1 MNEIQRQRYARQLS
15 LEEIGEAGQDVLAAS
30 RVLVVGVGGLGSPVA
45 LYLAAAGVGALG
57 LVDADRVE
65 IGNLQR
71 QILHATAD
79 IGRPKVESAA
89 DRLRELNPDLHIEIH
104 PFRLTAD
111 RATGLVARY
120 DFVVEATDNFESKFV
135 VSDACRA
142 AGRAC
147 SHAGIH
153 RFLGQTLTVR
163 PGRTACFRCL
173 FDPPP
178 PGPPEP
184 PAGPL
189 GAVAGILGCIQAA
202 EAVKCLLGIGQTL
215 EGRLMVVDVLRM
227 TTRVVPVARRSDCR
241 CSGSGGAGP

>member
-45 LYLAAAGVGALG
+45 LYLAAAGVGSLG

-111 RATGLVARY
+111 MAT
-120 DFVVEATDNFESKFV
+120 
-135 VSDACRA
+135 
-142 AGRAC
+142 
-147 SHAGIH
+147 
-153 RFLGQTLTVR
+153 
-163 PGRTACFRCL
+163 
-173 FDPPP
+173 
-178 PGPPEP
+178 
-184 PAGPL
+184 
-189 GAVAGILGCIQAA
+189 
-202 EAVKCLLGIGQTL
+202 
-215 EGRLMVVDVLRM
+215 
-227 TTRVVPVARRSDCR
+227 
-241 CSGSGGAGP
+241 